1 MTLTRVLG
9 TNNQRYLL
17 SLGLSNGEY
26 IDEGVLEIELAL
38 EASTFRSVR
47 TEEKTIALKL
57 SKSQI

>member
-47 TEEKTIALKL
+47 PEEKTIALKL